1 MATTVG
7 GDGTPS
13 AGSGGPTSGVAMA
26 AYEARRGD
34 NDRQEPEAVKP
45 WGTSDGFD
53 ADAPWGTDEDSPMD
67 EGSEETAVPEGR
79 RGERRAGAPA
89 GPSGPAGRHGFGSVE
104 PTRTTMAGPGAPP
117 DPAPSGR
124 TFPDDA
130 DIGESTQDAFRAR
143 GRRS

>member
-1 MATTVG
+1 
-7 GDGTPS
+7 
-13 AGSGGPTSGVAMA
+13 MA
-26 AYEARRGD
+26 AYEARSGD
-34 NDRQEPEAVKP
+34 NDRQEPEASQP

-79 RGERRAGAPA
+79 RGERRAGAQT
-89 GPSGPAGRHGFGSVE
+89 GPSDPAGRHGFGSVE